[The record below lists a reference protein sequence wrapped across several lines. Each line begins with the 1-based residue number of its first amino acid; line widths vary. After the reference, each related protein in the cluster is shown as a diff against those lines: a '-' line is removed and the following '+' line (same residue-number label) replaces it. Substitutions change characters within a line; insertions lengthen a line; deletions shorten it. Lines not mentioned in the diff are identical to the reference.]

1 MSIKAKLAASMA
13 QNQQTHSQAKVAE
26 REDERSA
33 LVNIPLAKV
42 SPNPF
47 QPRTIFSEEAVAE
60 LAETIKS
67 EGLLQ
72 PVLVRPN
79 GARGYELI
87 SGERRLRAFQRL
99 GLEEIPAVVRSMS
112 DTESATS
119 SLQENIKR
127 ENLTDLEVSFSVM
140 QIKALLEA
148 ELGEELGV
156 LSLSER
162 LGVSRPALYRYL
174 SFQSLPPKA
183 LEALRA
189 DPTLMS
195 GTTSYDL
202 KRWVDSEAKEGRTYD
217 RLDDVLCVC
226 ISELKAER
234 LMQSSVMRWVQEA
247 LIEPEE
253 EEAASDLN
261 IGAQRLPLGPKPT
274 DRSRERSTGQIR
286 TPTDAAQTGQVAPV
300 KWVEGRR
307 VVKVSLS
314 RAQLTDAQLERIKS
328 FIDELVAE
336 G

>member
-13 QNQQTHSQAKVAE
+13 QNQQTHSRAKVTE

-33 LVNIPLAKV
+33 LVNIPLSKV

-47 QPRTIFSEEAVAE
+47 QPRTIFSEEAVIE

-127 ENLTDLEVSFSVM
+127 EQLTDLEVSFAVKR
-140 QIKALLEA
+140 IKALLEA
-148 ELGEELGV
+148 EGEGP
-156 LSLSER
+156 LSVQALAER

-174 SFQSLPPKA
+174 SFQSLPPRA
-183 LEALRA
+183 LATLQA
-189 DPTLMS
+189 DPALMS
-195 GTTSYDL
+195 GTTSL
-202 KRWVDSEAKEGRTYD
+202 EIKRWVDSEAKLGHSYD
-217 RLDDVLCVC
+217 RLDDALCAC
-226 ISELKAER
+226 LELVGEGR
-234 LMQSSVMRWVQEA
+234 VTQSSILSWVQEA
-247 LIEPEE
+247 LAEPAPEE
-253 EEAASDLN
+253 VLEEVTGEAS
-261 IGAQRLPLGPKPT
+261 AVEEQRLA
-274 DRSRERSTGQIR
+274 SR
-286 TPTDAAQTGQVAPV
+286 TPTRRSSPV
-300 KWVEGRR
+300 QWVEGRR